1 MVDLE
6 EKGLTGKFIVF
17 EGIDGS
23 GKSTQANELYSNL
36 INWGEQAILVT
47 EPSKEIKPFIDAAI
61 DSKVSMRRAAVAFSG
76 NRALNLQCI
85 IEPALAQNKTV
96 ICDRYFYSTMAYQG
110 VSILMEEILE
120 LNEKW
125 VEVRIPDIVLF
136 LDLKPNEAIMRI
148 GVRGNSIEYE
158 KLDFLEKVYSNYQT
172 LLKLRP
178 EIKVIDGNGSKY
190 QVSTRVL
197 DTLKMAGLH
206 LLKEQ
211 SSLDK
216 FNL

>member
-1 MVDLE
+1 MINLE
-6 EKGLTGKFIVF
+6 EKNLIGKFIVF

-23 GKSTQANELYSNL
+23 GKSTQANELYNCL
-36 INWGEQAILVT
+36 IKQGEQAILVQ
-47 EPSKEIKPFIDAAI
+47 EPGKDAKPYINEAI
-61 DSKVSMRRAAVAFSG
+61 ERKVSMRRATIAFSG

-85 IEPALAQNKTV
+85 IEPALAQKKTV

-110 VSILMEEILE
+110 VSIPMEEILE

-158 KLDFLEKVYSNYQT
+158 KLDFLEKVYANYQT

-178 EIKVIDGNGSKY
+178 EIKVIDGSGSKY

-197 DTLKMAGLH
+197 DTLKMAGLN
-206 LLKEQ
+206 LLREQ